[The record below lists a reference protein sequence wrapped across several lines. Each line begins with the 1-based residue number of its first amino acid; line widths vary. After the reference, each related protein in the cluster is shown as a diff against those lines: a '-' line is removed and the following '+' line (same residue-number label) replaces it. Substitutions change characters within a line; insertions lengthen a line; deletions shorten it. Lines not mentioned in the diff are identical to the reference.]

1 MALAIYKRGQGY
13 WTRMLSAIGAGTLV
27 VAGIAWIWSQM
38 QVIPDSEHRLYWQGG
53 MVVGMVVF
61 WGVFLYWIL
70 NKARV
75 ADFMIATEAEMK
87 KVNWPTKKEIFG
99 STIVV
104 IAGTF
109 LIAALLFLINL
120 VFGAIFQAIG
130 ILEASGS

>member
-1 MALAIYKRGQGY
+1 
-13 WTRMLSAIGAGTLV
+13 MLSAIGAGTLV